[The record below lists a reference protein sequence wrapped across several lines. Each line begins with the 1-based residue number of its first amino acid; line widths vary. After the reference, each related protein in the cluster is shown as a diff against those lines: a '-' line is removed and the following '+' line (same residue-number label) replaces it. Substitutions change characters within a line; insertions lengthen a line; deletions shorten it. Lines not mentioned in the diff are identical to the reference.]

1 LRRQR
6 LRRALAITRIDGI
19 AGKNG
24 EEFGGASTEVNDND
38 SRSSW
43 TITPHELERV
53 EEEDEEQM
61 VKQEEEEWEEKS
73 GTRKTE
79 DPRARELADV

>member
-1 LRRQR
+1 
-6 LRRALAITRIDGI
+6 
-19 AGKNG
+19 
-24 EEFGGASTEVNDND
+24 
-38 SRSSW
+38 
-43 TITPHELERV
+43 
-53 EEEDEEQM
+53 M